1 MTTALDPDVR
11 PAVDGAPPWTDARD
25 GHPADPGR
33 LRRLVRGAP
42 DDPPWARPTL
52 LVLLAGTALL
62 YLWGLGASGWAN
74 SYYSSAVQAGA
85 TSWKAWF
92 FGSLDAGNAITVDK
106 TPGALWV
113 MGLSA
118 RLFGVNAWSIL
129 VPQALMGVASVAVV
143 YAAVRRWSG
152 HAAGLVAG
160 LVLALTPVAALMF
173 RFDNPDAMMV
183 LLLTCAVYAVVRAL
197 ESASTRWIAWAGVF
211 VGFAFLAKMLQAFV
225 LLPVLALV
233 YLLAAPT
240 PLRRR
245 LWQTVVLGVTTLV
258 AAGWWVVIVEL
269 WPKSSR
275 PYIGGSQDN
284 TVWDL
289 LIGYNGLGRLNGD
302 EAGSVGVGMGQGGS
316 RWGATGW
323 NRLFLDGMG
332 GQISWLLPAALG
344 MLVVLAAVSRRARR
358 RDRTKAAALL
368 WGGWLVVTG
377 LAVSLGQGII
387 HEYYTV
393 ALAPPIGALIGIGA
407 AVGWRRR
414 QDPIVRAVLAA
425 AIAVTASWGY
435 VLLNRTPDWAPYLR
449 PLVLG
454 GGLLAAVAVLALPW
468 MSAKAATA
476 LAAGARRPIDSAPAA
491 YSLNTVRTP
500 QRGSIVTAGP
510 STGFGGGGPGGGG
523 RGGPG
528 GGPAGGMAAPPGM
541 TQGPGLGMQGNA
553 GAGNGGG
560 GIGGLLD
567 ASTPSS
573 ELLDALNADADS
585 YTWVAATTGANNAA
599 GYQLSTGHAVLA
611 IGGFNGTDPSPT
623 LDQFAAWVRAGRIHY
638 SLAGGTGMG
647 GGPDGGSGTTGSG
660 PFARDLAAGV
670 GRADPTPAARHG
682 RVTTRGR
689 CGRRP
694 SCCRSSSRSRAR

>member
-1 MTTALDPDVR
+1 M
-11 PAVDGAPPWTDARD
+11 
-25 GHPADPGR
+25 
-33 LRRLVRGAP
+33 
-42 DDPPWARPTL
+42 
-52 LVLLAGTALL
+52 LLAGTALL

-85 TSWKAWF
+85 SSWKAWF

-129 VPQALMGVASVAVV
+129 VPQALMGVASVGVV

-160 LVLALTPVAALMF
+160 LVLALTPVATLMF

-225 LLPVLALV
+225 ILPVLALV

-258 AAGWWVVIVEL
+258 AAGWWVALVEV
-269 WPKSSR
+269 WPKASR

-302 EAGSVGVGMGQGGS
+302 EAGSVGGGMGQGGS

-332 GQISWLLPAALG
+332 GQISWLLPAAVIF
-344 MLVVLAAVSRRARR
+344 LVAGLVWRWRAPRTDRPRAAL
-358 RDRTKAAALL
+358 LL
-368 WGGWLVVTG
+368 WGGWLVLMGGVI
-377 LAVSLGQGII
+377 SFSQGII

-393 ALAPPIGALIGIGA
+393 ALAPADRCAG
-407 AVGWRRR
+407 RH
-414 QDPIVRAVLAA
+414 RA
-425 AIAVTASWGY
+425 
-435 VLLNRTPDWAPYLR
+435 P
-449 PLVLG
+449 
-454 GGLLAAVAVLALPW
+454 
-468 MSAKAATA
+468 
-476 LAAGARRPIDSAPAA
+476 
-491 YSLNTVRTP
+491 
-500 QRGSIVTAGP
+500 P
-510 STGFGGGGPGGGG
+510 S
-523 RGGPG
+523 
-528 GGPAGGMAAPPGM
+528 AGG
-541 TQGPGLGMQGNA
+541 
-553 GAGNGGG
+553 
-560 GIGGLLD
+560 
-567 ASTPSS
+567 
-573 ELLDALNADADS
+573 
-585 YTWVAATTGANNAA
+585 
-599 GYQLSTGHAVLA
+599 
-611 IGGFNGTDPSPT
+611 
-623 LDQFAAWVRAGRIHY
+623 AGR
-638 SLAGGTGMG
+638 T
-647 GGPDGGSGTTGSG
+647 
-660 PFARDLAAGV
+660 
-670 GRADPTPAARHG
+670 
-682 RVTTRGR
+682 
-689 CGRRP
+689 
-694 SCCRSSSRSRAR
+694 RSSVPCWPRRSR